1 MTKLDKMK
9 VPKNKTDFES
19 LNDITK
25 EEIILHQDLLL
36 EWLEDINWPV
46 SAKVLEVLK
55 PFVIE
60 IEAGILKILKG
71 DDPEWKCNIILHL
84 LCNAEEVS
92 PLIISEVKE
101 IYKHHSELLELKEV
115 CEVFFKKFEIKY

>member
-1 MTKLDKMK
+1 MK

-46 SAKVLEVLK
+46 SAKVLEVLR
-55 PFVIE
+55 PFVME
-60 IEAGILKILKG
+60 IESGILKILRG
-71 DDPEWKCNIILHL
+71 SDSEWKCNIILHL
-84 LCNAEEVS
+84 LSNAKEVS
-92 PLIISEVKE
+92 PLIIKEVKE
-101 IYKHHSELLELKEV
+101 IYKYHSKLLELREV
-115 CEVFFKKFEIKY
+115 CEVFFEKFEIKY